1 MVRGRSM
8 RPMRRFS
15 VVTVAATIAVGLT
28 SVGPASAAPTMSVTP
43 ATGLSAGTSIHVV
56 VSGLSTV
63 GLPNVKI
70 AECANAAGDGTPLA
84 AVVPATDCQIFA
96 DAAPSPTGD
105 LAVDFA
111 VLQTGIGNGNR
122 SCLASL
128 PSPCQIKIVESTN
141 QPSLPSPVDLSF
153 VGDPAPNALATT
165 TELTPVG
172 SPVGIDKTPHV
183 RVEVSATPGF
193 IPLGSITILEGATSV
208 GTAVLAGGAADIAL
222 DPLPLGSHSL
232 VAQFTGDGSFAASTS
247 SAETMDIT
255 QAANIS
261 VGDASVMEGPAGRF
275 TSIAFP
281 VVLSH
286 PSPTPVTVDVDVASG
301 SGPNAAQAG
310 SIVGGVVTP
319 GTDVLMRHQTLK
331 FAANI
336 ATVSVFVAKVVG
348 DNQPEANETFS
359 VVLSNPSSGFVLR
372 RPVGTGTIL
381 DDDTSPP
388 TGPRVDVGDASMPE
402 GDAGGNHA
410 MRFAV
415 TMSSGVPT
423 GVTITLRV
431 WPITAM
437 NGRKG
442 TGADWGGP
450 TVRTIRLAPNQLSKY
465 LSVAAYPDTTS
476 ELDETFSVDVTAVSG
491 FTPAPG
497 GRTSAVGTILSDE

>member
-193 IPLGSITILEGATSV
+193 IPLGSVTILEGATSV

-336 ATVSVFVAKVVG
+336 ATVSVFVAKVVDALTKSPNWSSSALFVTYDEHGGLFDHVPPPNACPPG
-348 DNQPEANETFS
+348 DFTPVLQAGDPPGLFDRYGVRVPMMLVSPFAKKHFVAHDVYDHTSIVRFIEARF
-359 VVLSNPSSGFVLR
+359 
-372 RPVGTGTIL
+372 IL
-381 DDDTSPP
+381 PAITDRDANAEVPWEMFDFAGAPHATPP
-388 TGPRVDVGDASMPE
+388 
-402 GDAGGNHA
+402 
-410 MRFAV
+410 AV
-415 TMSSGVPT
+415 TLPDIQQAKIDACKPVWVP
-423 GVTITLRV
+423 
-431 WPITAM
+431 
-437 NGRKG
+437 
-442 TGADWGGP
+442 
-450 TVRTIRLAPNQLSKY
+450 
-465 LSVAAYPDTTS
+465 
-476 ELDETFSVDVTAVSG
+476 
-491 FTPAPG
+491 
-497 GRTSAVGTILSDE
+497 